1 MAGGQKDLVSSPAQN
16 RAAAQ
21 TIEKDLEPH
30 TKEAGAWADGDTS
43 TAVKAFQ
50 SKDGDGWL
58 TSGALKSAHE
68 TWGHQVG
75 NLMNRLSYEK
85 AALRGNATLQHGTD
99 VGVSSGVRGIS
110 ALDRL

>member
-1 MAGGQKDLVSSPAQN
+1 MSSPAQN

-21 TIEKDLEPH
+21 KIETDIEPQTKD
-30 TKEAGAWADGDTS
+30 AGAAADHDTN

-50 SKDGDGWL
+50 PKDGDGWL
-58 TSGALKSAHE
+58 TSAALKSAHE

-85 AALRGNATLQHGTD
+85 SALRGNATLQHGTD
-99 VGVSSGVRGIS
+99 IGVGSGLRGIS